1 MEQKA
6 KEVKRII
13 EAKGK
18 AYRMRSGNTKF
29 IKMVLQNKFFRRF
42 SFWSSQNNLKKILM
56 KKKFVTRDKKSFQT
70 PGITAL

>member
-1 MEQKA
+1 
-6 KEVKRII
+6 
-13 EAKGK
+13 
-18 AYRMRSGNTKF
+18 MRSGHTEF

-56 KKKFVTRDKKSFQT
+56 KKKFVTRDKKFFQT